1 MTCIKCGKEN
11 RTKETDGI
19 DAKYCRF
26 CNTPLI
32 QPQNTINEDSIIGR
46 EDILKRLNGII
57 GIKINDKQREEEGY
71 QSDMDNKLLL
81 FIGEEGT
88 GKSHV
93 ADWFQKSLEQ
103 KKLMIPGPKPISINE
118 IQKQYADE
126 FALSDYLYQNMNKTI
141 IIDDIH
147 LQLEY
152 AAEIFRAITST
163 KLGIICICC
172 GEKKPVEE
180 FLDNNPDLK
189 QKIYG
194 EPFKFEPYSL
204 DELND
209 ILKLEIKQRG
219 YELPDNIDAELKQLI
234 NECKANPETY
244 QKNGWMIQRA
254 VWPRINNAH
263 SARTNKNGG
272 LNKLLP
278 EDIVVKKHNRT
289 EEEIFAELNS
299 LSGLEEVKT
308 KIRDIWATV
317 KTTMERRNL
326 GLTAEMPDDHLV
338 FRGGPGTGKTTVARL
353 LGELFN
359 SIGLTYKKEIVEVSR
374 KDLCGQFVGQTAPLV
389 KKVCEKAMGGILFID
404 EAYTLSNGDS
414 YGQEAI
420 DTLLKIME
428 DNRGKL
434 IVIVAGY
441 PEEMNKFLN
450 SNPGLSSRFNEYN
463 YVDFKDYEPDTLLE
477 VYQNFASKE
486 NFVLT
491 DAAQKKVSIVINK
504 KYILK
509 KKNFAN
515 AREMRNLW
523 KATFK
528 NFSSRSSNLPEEER
542 TINVMKTIEAEDI
555 PEVA

>member
-32 QPQNTINEDSIIGR
+32 QPQTTITENMIVGR
-46 EDILKRLNGII
+46 GEILKRLNGII
-57 GIKINDKQREEEGY
+57 GIKVNDKQREEEGF

-103 KKLMIPGPKPISINE
+103 KKLMTPGSKPISINE

-204 DELND
+204 DELKD

-353 LGELFN
+353 LGELFY
-359 SIGLTYKKEIVEVSR
+359 SIGLTYKKDIVEVSR